1 MQVCI
6 FWLNR
11 IGFSRL
17 ISQGDRM
24 AMARH
29 AQGAMDEM
37 AVVNRE
43 LLDLVESSGSKAPT
57 ITALVV
63 GVPVVT
69 DVV

>member
-1 MQVCI
+1 
-6 FWLNR
+6 
-11 IGFSRL
+11 
-17 ISQGDRM
+17 M

-29 AQGAMDEM
+29 AQGAIDEM